1 MAVFRTLIRSLRA
14 PVPPLPLAAFSSSLL
29 SPALAAAPYPFSF
42 VLRLTSVPPP
52 LFLPPSRWVPFSGPL
67 FLSSPPWMLSQS
79 ATPLYLRGKDA
90 IFPKDLLQVRS
101 FPIPLGLRSLGEVR
115 KGFGDVVK
123 WREKGGVGGEVSEVV
138 IRDKLLNLPNLISIS
153 RMNWSEFIN
162 LDAAHREKIE
172 PLLISKLNI
181 FVDDQLSAPEEYRGD
196 QDQPIVF
203 APVAT
208 RSNENSRSMYAGG
221 TEKQLKYQK
230 GVQDKLKKLEADLRY
245 IHAVIHSAAHLLIED
260 THLATWLWELKDAAL
275 AAEVVLDCFDYQL
288 LRKMV
293 QGKTKVHK
301 NFSST
306 FCWFHSVC

>member
-153 RMNWSEFIN
+153 RM
-162 LDAAHREKIE
+162 
-172 PLLISKLNI
+172 LNI
-181 FVDDQLSAPEEYRGD
+181 FVDDQLSAPEGYRGD

-230 GVQDKLKKLEADLRY
+230 GVQDKLKKLEANLRY